1 MKFSSVTG
9 KNWIY
14 KKFDSSVVTDLVEKY
29 SLTELS
35 AKLLSIRKNNMFGFI
50 FYFVPCIFVNS
61 FHKKFSTEEFLP
73 IKLLF
78 SSGSFSKS

>member
-1 MKFSSVTG
+1 MNFPSVTG

-35 AKLLSIRKNNMFGFI
+35 AKLLSIRKNNMFGRISDHF
-50 FYFVPCIFVNS
+50 
-61 FHKKFSTEEFLP
+61 FLNQRY
-73 IKLLF
+73 IYY
-78 SSGSFSKS
+78 